1 MVVDFSY
8 FIFIA
13 ILTWFYFLSNKDNIL
28 NALGMFFK
36 DLDIAHSDNYIFLLD
51 LEFDNF
57 WSKLVN
63 SENIDLRELALF
75 HRIVLSQKLFTECAV
90 MLFEH
95 VSL

>member
-51 LEFDNF
+51 LEFDIF
-57 WSKLVN
+57 
-63 SENIDLRELALF
+63 
-75 HRIVLSQKLFTECAV
+75 
-90 MLFEH
+90 
-95 VSL
+95 